1 MISRNVMAGA
11 MAFIVSFGA
20 LGSFVGSWIVGY
32 LNGLTGAWCFLYLH
46 GEFACPRRLTDFN
59 DRFYQ

>member
-1 MISRNVMAGA
+1 MAGA

-20 LGSFVGSWIVGY
+20 IWLIRWLMDCGLSEWFNRWAGRFVYI
-32 LNGLTGAWCFLYLH
+32 H